1 MYWHKPNNH
10 WKEYKGQSLKG
21 QRGGL
26 MSRWSACTSARS
38 WAQPH
43 STYLKSHVR
52 PCIPTFNPNV
62 GRGRQGGL
70 QGPAAYQSS
79 SSFSKP
85 SFLKRIRQGTIEQST
100 RHPPWASVSMHAHI
114 HTKDGDVEVIVLTLI
129 IMFSYI
135 ASSAFLP
142 RQVLLCHP
150 GRLPTHNLPD
160 LTSQTLGL
168 QVCFCKHIFK

>member
-1 MYWHKPNNH
+1 MYWYKPNNH

-43 STYLKSHVR
+43 STYLKSHMQ
-52 PCIPTFNPNV
+52 PCIPIFNPSV

-79 SSFSKP
+79 SSFSEL
-85 SFLKRIRQGTIEQST
+85 SFLKRIRQGTIEQGT
-100 RHPPWASVSMHAHI
+100 WHPPRTSVSMHAHI
-114 HTKDGDVEVIVLTLI
+114 HNKDGDVEVIILIPILCSPIFSPRLFSPDRPCYVIQAGFQLTI
-129 IMFSYI
+129 
-135 ASSAFLP
+135 
-142 RQVLLCHP
+142 C
-150 GRLPTHNLPD
+150 
-160 LTSQTLGL
+160 LT
-168 QVCFCKHIFK
+168 